1 MLGFLIVRL
10 RSFVVWTKMSES
22 PVIREAYA
30 HEAGLLSALAL
41 RSKAHWGYSSD
52 FLESCRNEL
61 TVDESRIGSED
72 YRCFVVIEPNSIL
85 GFYALEYVSEDVYEL
100 DALFVE
106 PAHIGTGIGR
116 LLIQHALHMLSKR
129 GAARL
134 IIQGDPNATKFYRAT
149 GARQIGTRESD
160 SIPGRYLP
168 LYEIE
173 IDHV

>member
-1 MLGFLIVRL
+1 
-10 RSFVVWTKMSES
+10 MSES
-22 PVIREAYA
+22 LVIREADP

-41 RSKAHWGYSSD
+41 RSKAHWGYPGE

-61 TVDESRIGSED
+61 TVDGSRIGSED
-72 YRCFVVIEPNSIL
+72 YWCFVAVASNSIL
-85 GFYALEYVSEDVYEL
+85 GFYAIEDLSDGVYEL

-116 LLIQHALHMLSKR
+116 LLIQHALRILSKR

-134 IIQGDPNATKFYRAT
+134 IIQGDPNATEFYRAT

-168 LYEIE
+168 LFELE
-173 IDHV
+173 FDRR